1 MGINDDLRHA
11 YVRLIA
17 AVEANDEEALAGI
30 IGPDIVDH
38 GSVPGHA
45 AGLAGIVFWMQGLH
59 AALSGLTGTVE
70 DTVVEGNKVAAR
82 VTWRGTHSGPFLGLE
97 ATGKELEIVSI
108 QILRFEDGL
117 AVEWWGVPD
126 LYGAVAQMGGR
137 FEPGAG

>member
-38 GSVPGHA
+38 GSVPGQA

-82 VTWRGTHSGPFLGLE
+82 VTWRGTHAGPFLGLE